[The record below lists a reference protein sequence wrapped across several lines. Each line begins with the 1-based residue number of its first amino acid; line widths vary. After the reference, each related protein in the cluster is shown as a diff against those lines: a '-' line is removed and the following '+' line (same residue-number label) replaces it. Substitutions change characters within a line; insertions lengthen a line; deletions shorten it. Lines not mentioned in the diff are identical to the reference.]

1 MFHSV
6 LFPFDVKPQLE
17 TPHAKA
23 PSEERWNLLHF
34 LLPRVGFCAT
44 NKKRVDYL
52 TAQGSDH
59 QYPQKKLFLPISRSR
74 LQLQHITTSPFILF
88 CRTCIFFGSFSKK
101 LWGKNNDHNAHNNL
115 KSISPIFGVKRIFA
129 HRIPTAPN
137 LQCVHFSSKSACS
150 TKQTA
155 KNGWIFR

>member
-6 LFPFDVKPQLE
+6 LFPFDVKPRLE

-34 LLPRVGFCAT
+34 LLPGVGFCAT
-44 NKKRVDYL
+44 NKKGWITL
-52 TAQGSDH
+52 LHKGLITNT
-59 QYPQKKLFLPISRSR
+59 PQNKLFLPISRSR
-74 LQLQHITTSPFILF
+74 LQLQLVLSSYSVVLVSSLDPFP
-88 CRTCIFFGSFSKK
+88 KK
-101 LWGKNNDHNAHNNL
+101 LWGKNNDHNNL
-115 KSISPIFGVKRIFA
+115 KSISPIFRAKRIFA

-155 KNGWIFR
+155 KNDWIFR